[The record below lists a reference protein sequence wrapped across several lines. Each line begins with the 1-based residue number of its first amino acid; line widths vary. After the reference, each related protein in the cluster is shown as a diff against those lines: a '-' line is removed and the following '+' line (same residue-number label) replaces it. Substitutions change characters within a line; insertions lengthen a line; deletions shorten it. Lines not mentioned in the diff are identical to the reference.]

1 MRLFQAD
8 FIVAASRQ
16 SAAFSAQAQEIG
28 GALPSRRHGLVKGTI
43 MRLQRLVLT
52 GAAFGAL
59 AGALAGCSRG
69 PSHGPSGP
77 PIPQVRK
84 DVPVPV
90 TVATVIQKDVPLELE
105 TIGTAR
111 AYASVSVK
119 GRVDGQL
126 ARVAFKQGDEVKQ
139 GDLIF
144 EIDKRPFQAVLNQAE
159 AVLARDVAS
168 LENAEADMRRTDE
181 LAATKAV
188 AATQVDANRAK
199 TAALR
204 ASVEA
209 DKAAVE
215 TARLQLSFCSIASS
229 VNGRM
234 GLSLVDEGNMVKN
247 NDTILAVVN
256 QTKPLY
262 ADFAVAERF
271 LPDVRAA
278 AARGHLRVEA
288 APPQHPEARSAGTLE
303 VINNQVDTTTGTV
316 LLRAVFPNADERL
329 WPGQFLNVTLTLGQ
343 LTNVAVVPTPA
354 VQNSQSGEF
363 VFVVNADTLVEKR
376 LVKLGPIHEN
386 ETVIQSGVKPGETVV
401 TDGQMRLAPGFKA
414 DIKTPGA
421 APASQPVP
429 GKHP

>member
-1 MRLFQAD
+1 MRQQEFITQA
-8 FIVAASRQ
+8 
-16 SAAFSAQAQEIG
+16 AAFAI
-28 GALPSRRHGLVKGTI
+28 
-43 MRLQRLVLT
+43 
-52 GAAFGAL
+52 L
-59 AGALAGCSRG
+59 AGMLAGCSRD
-69 PSHGPSGP
+69 PSQGPSGA

-105 TIGTAR
+105 IIGAAR

-119 GRVDGQL
+119 ARVDGQL
-126 ARVAFKQGDEVKQ
+126 TRVAFKQGDEVKR

-144 EIDKRPFQAVLNQAE
+144 EIDKRPFQAALSQAE

-168 LENAEADMRRTDE
+168 FENAEADRRRTDE

-199 TAALR
+199 AAALR

-215 TARLQLSFCSIASS
+215 TARLQLSFCSITSS

-234 GLSLVDEGNMVKN
+234 GLSLVDEGNIVKN

-271 LPDVRAA
+271 LPNVRAA
-278 AARGHLRVEA
+278 AARGHLRVA
-288 APPQHPEARSAGTLE
+288 ATPPQHPEARSAGTLE
-303 VINNQVDTTTGTV
+303 VINNQVDTATGTV
-316 LLRAVFPNADERL
+316 MLRAVFPNTDEQL

-343 LTNVAVVPTPA
+343 LTNVTVVPAQA
-354 VQNSQSGEF
+354 VQTSQSGEF
-363 VFVVNADTLVEKR
+363 VFVVTADSRVEKR
-376 LVKLGPIHEN
+376 LVKLGPILEN
-386 ETVIQSGVKPGETVV
+386 EAVIESGVQPGETVV

-421 APASQPVP
+421 TSSPKPGP
-429 GKHP
+429 GKSS

>member
-1 MRLFQAD
+1 MFVVL
-8 FIVAASRQ
+8 
-16 SAAFSAQAQEIG
+16 
-28 GALPSRRHGLVKGTI
+28 GT
-43 MRLQRLVLT
+43 
-52 GAAFGAL
+52 AL
-59 AGALAGCSRG
+59 ATLVGGTAGCSRG
-69 PSHGPSGP
+69 ASHGPSGP

-84 DVPVPV
+84 DLPVPV
-90 TVATVIQKDVPLELE
+90 TVATVAQKNVPLELE

-119 GRVDGQL
+119 TRVDGQL
-126 ARVAFKQGDEVKQ
+126 SRVVFKQGDEVKQ

-144 EIDKRPFQAVLNQAE
+144 EIDPRPFQTALSQAE
-159 AVLARDVAS
+159 ALLARDVAS

-199 TAALR
+199 AAALR
-204 ASVEA
+204 ASVDA
-209 DKAAVE
+209 DKAAVR
-215 TARLQLSFCSIASS
+215 TAKLQLSFCSIASA
-229 VNGRM
+229 VNGRV
-234 GLSLVDEGNMVKN
+234 GLVLVDEGNMVKN

-256 QTKPLY
+256 QTKPIY

-288 APPQHPEARSAGTLE
+288 APPQRSEARSSGTLE

-329 WPGQFLNVTLTLGQ
+329 WPGQFLNVTLTLGE
-343 LTNVAVVPTPA
+343 LTNVAVVPATA

-363 VFVVNADTLVEKR
+363 VFVVNGESRVEKR

-414 DIKTPGA
+414 DITIP
-421 APASQPVP
+421 SQPSAPKP
-429 GKHP
+429 GPEKSS